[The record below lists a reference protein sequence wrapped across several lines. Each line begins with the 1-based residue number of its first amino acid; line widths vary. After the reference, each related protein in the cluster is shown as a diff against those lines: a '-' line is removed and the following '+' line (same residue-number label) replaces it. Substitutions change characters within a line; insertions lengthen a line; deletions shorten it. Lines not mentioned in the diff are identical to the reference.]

1 MDLMD
6 KFLFYEKMSEID
18 RILNR
23 LPSKERGEFENEW
36 QSMLYSLK
44 RKIWKQRL
52 KKIVISTLIYP
63 VLVWFSYYFKILPR
77 MTLLT
82 LGTVFL
88 FFLVMILSIFSENEY
103 DVMILAKRQLAVSI
117 YQRCFERKR

>member
-23 LPSKERGEFENEW
+23 LPSKEREEFENEW

-52 KKIVISTLIYP
+52 KKIVISTPSIQ
-63 VLVWFSYYFKILPR
+63 
-77 MTLLT
+77 
-82 LGTVFL
+82 FL
-88 FFLVMILSIFSENEY
+88 CGFPIISKF
-103 DVMILAKRQLAVSI
+103 
-117 YQRCFERKR
+117 YQE

>member
-23 LPSKERGEFENEW
+23 LPSKEREEFENEW

-52 KKIVISTLIYP
+52 KKIVISTLIYA

-88 FFLVMILSIFSENEY
+88 FFLVMILSIFRENEY

>member
-23 LPSKERGEFENEW
+23 LPSKEREEFENEW

-44 RKIWKQRL
+44 RK
-52 KKIVISTLIYP
+52 IYP

-88 FFLVMILSIFSENEY
+88 FFLVMILSISRENEY
-103 DVMILAKRQLAVSI
+103 DITILAKRQLAVSI

>member
-23 LPSKERGEFENEW
+23 LPSKEREEFENEW

-44 RKIWKQRL
+44 
-52 KKIVISTLIYP
+52 
-63 VLVWFSYYFKILPR
+63 
-77 MTLLT
+77 
-82 LGTVFL
+82 
-88 FFLVMILSIFSENEY
+88 
-103 DVMILAKRQLAVSI
+103 
-117 YQRCFERKR
+117 